1 MSRTQ
6 LNRSLNLCP
15 AFATLRRRW
24 IASGPDR
31 TNRDFAEMLT
41 ARLGRTV
48 TAQSCSV
55 WATGSD
61 ASHASPPWD
70 VVAALLREL
79 GLAIKFDAAGGAA
92 LLPGNPA

>member
-6 LNRSLNLCP
+6 LDRSLNLCP

-24 IASGPDR
+24 VASGPDR
-31 TNRDFAEMLT
+31 TNRDLAALLT
-41 ARLGRTV
+41 QRLGRRV

-61 ASHASPPWD
+61 ASHSSPPWD

-79 GLAIKFDAAGGAA
+79 GLAIKFDANGGAA
-92 LLPGNPA
+92 LLPGAA